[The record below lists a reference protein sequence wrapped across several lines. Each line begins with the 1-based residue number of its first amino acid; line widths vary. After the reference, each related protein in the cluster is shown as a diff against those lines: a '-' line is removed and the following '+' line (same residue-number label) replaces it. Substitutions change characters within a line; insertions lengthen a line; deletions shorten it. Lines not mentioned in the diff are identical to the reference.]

1 MAMKMMWRR
10 AERKKTKMDKIV
22 VTGGK
27 ELNGTIRISG
37 AKNACLTLMP
47 ATLLSEEPL
56 TLTNAPRLSDIKTMT
71 ELLRSLG
78 AEVSSLQ
85 GGQVL
90 AMSSHDI
97 HNHTA
102 DYDIVRKMRASILVL
117 GPMLARDGHA
127 VVSLPGG
134 CAIGARPV
142 DLHLKV
148 LEAMGAELDL
158 RDGYVHAKAI
168 GGRLTGAV
176 FEFPLVSVGATEN
189 ALLAATL
196 AKGTSVLKNAAREPE
211 IVDLARC
218 LRKMGAQI
226 EGEGTSEI
234 TIQGVDRLN
243 GATHPVV
250 TDRIELGTYMLAP
263 AITGGTVELLGG
275 RMELVAAFAEK
286 LDQANVSVTQTERG
300 LIVSRKGGRAQA
312 VDVVTQ
318 PFPGFPTDLQA
329 QMMALLCTAQGTSV
343 LEETIFENRFM
354 HAPELIRMGAKI
366 DVQGG
371 RATVTGVER
380 LKGAPV
386 MATDLRASVSLIL
399 AGLAAEGETTVSRVY
414 HLDRGY
420 EHVEEKLGGCGAQIE
435 RMRENG

>member
-1 MAMKMMWRR
+1 
-10 AERKKTKMDKIV
+10 MDSILVK
-22 VTGGK
+22 GGG
-27 ELNGTIRISG
+27 ELNGEISIAG

-71 ELLRSLG
+71 ALLQSLG
-78 AEVSSLQ
+78 AEVTSLQ
-85 GGQVL
+85 GGKVL

-97 HNHTA
+97 NNHKA
-102 DYDIVRKMRASILVL
+102 DYEIVRKMRASILVL

-127 VVSLPGG
+127 EVSLPGG

-142 DLHLKV
+142 DLHLKG

-158 RDGYVHAKAI
+158 RDGYVHAKAT
-168 GGRLTGAV
+168 GGLKGGV
-176 FEFPLVSVGATEN
+176 VDFPFVSVGATEN
-189 ALLAATL
+189 ILMAATL
-196 AKGTSVLKNAAREPE
+196 AKGTTVINNAAREPE
-211 IVDLARC
+211 IVDLAEC
-218 LRKMGAQI
+218 LIRMGAAI
-226 EGEGTSEI
+226 SGHGTSTI
-234 TIQGVDRLN
+234 TVEGKDRLN

-250 TDRIELGTYMLAP
+250 TDRIELGTNMLVP
-263 AITGGTVELLGG
+263 AITGGSIELIGG
-275 RMELVAAFAEK
+275 RMSLVTAFAEK
-286 LDQANVSVTQTERG
+286 LAETGVEIEETQRG
-300 LIVSRKGGRAQA
+300 LRVSRKNGRVSA
-312 VDVVTQ
+312 VDVKTE

-329 QMMALLCTAQGTSV
+329 QMMALLCTANGTSV

-354 HAPELIRMGAKI
+354 HAPELIRMGAQI

-371 RATVTGVER
+371 LAKVTGVER

-399 AGLAAEGETTVSRVY
+399 AGLAAEGETQVNRVY

-420 EHVEEKLGGCGAQIE
+420 ERVEEKLAACGASIT
-435 RMRENG
+435 RINGQ